1 MKFSLALTTM
11 MVASAT
17 AFTTPSLMSSSPTT
31 ALSLSEVA
39 AETPVA
45 TYESKRDTED
55 KLRQAEKIGAANKQF
70 EKYVTLLTAYK
81 AEKGDCNVPE
91 DYEENTSLGQWLYS
105 QRKSR
110 KQGKMDPDK
119 VAKLEDLGVVWSLR
133 SLMVKKE

>member
-17 AFTTPSLMSSSPTT
+17 AFTTPGLMSSSPTT
-31 ALSLSEVA
+31 VLSLSEVA
-39 AETPVA
+39 ATAEPVA

-70 EKYVTLLTAYK
+70 GKYVTLLTAYK

-91 DYEENTSLGQWLYS
+91 DYEESNLGQWLYN
-105 QRKSR
+105 QRKLR
-110 KQGKMDPDK
+110 KHGKMDPDK
-119 VAKLEDLGVVWSLR
+119 VATLEELGVVWSLR